1 MDDVLVATPKVKSD
15 ETIVELMNGCIC
27 CTVLGDLS
35 VVVKK
40 ILGRGVKL
48 DGIII
53 ETTGMANPAP
63 VVQTFF
69 ADPEIADECRIDTVI
84 TVGRSLF

>member
-1 MDDVLVATPKVKSD
+1 VDDVLVATPKVKSD